1 MSEEKTKQTTHAV
14 HVRQKIYADTMA
26 FVHGM
31 PSTIDR
37 LVVDLGHGMGL
48 GPWLVIYFYDG
59 QLGSFMVEGRG
70 KYKEMKLEPV
80 KGVEI
85 SDELFMAAVELNSLH
100 QRVKDQ
106 GLDVAFRCLTAGSG
120 GKD

>member
-1 MSEEKTKQTTHAV
+1 VSEEKTKQTTHAV
-14 HVRQKIYADTMA
+14 HVRQKIYGSTMD

-31 PSTIDR
+31 SIMIDR
-37 LVVDLGHGMGL
+37 IIVDMSNDTGL

-59 QLGSFMVEGRG
+59 RLGSFTIVGHG
-70 KYKEMKLEPV
+70 KYKEMGFEKV
-80 KGVEI
+80 KELEI

-106 GLDVAFRCLTAGSG
+106 GLDVAFRCLTAG
-120 GKD
+120 KD